1 MQILL
6 TFALV
11 RLVDAVDRTHEHGE
25 GYFRWNS

>member
-6 TFALV
+6 TFAPI
-11 RLVDAVDRTHEHGE
+11 RLVDAVDRTNEHRE